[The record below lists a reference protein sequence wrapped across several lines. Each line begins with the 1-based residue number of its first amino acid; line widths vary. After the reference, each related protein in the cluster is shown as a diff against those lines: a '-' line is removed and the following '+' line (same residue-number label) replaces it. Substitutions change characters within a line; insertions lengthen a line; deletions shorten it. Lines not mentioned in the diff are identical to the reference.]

1 MSESRHGFVL
11 LLLLIIMMPS
21 TLPPCAAMDLSTF
34 GRVDIVKEERGAQ
47 VLSAFSSAT
56 AGAHKTYSSSSSS
69 AAAVAASSASSS
81 ESQRLLQ
88 KDLETRLLEVFGL
101 KRRPRPRPGVAVSQ
115 YLVDVYRL
123 LQTAGLGPSGP
134 GGSRAAS
141 ASELESDLGFA
152 ERASAMANTVRGFH
166 HEDSLEEQPYHGQS
180 AAAAAS
186 SSSHHHHQH
195 HRLVFDLSS
204 LPADEWVHAAEL
216 RLHRARLRPH
226 GAVGRPLRVNVYE
239 AAATAATLLD
249 SRLVHDNATRWESF
263 DVSAALQRRALSGR
277 PSSSLGLLVELLP
290 TPGEDAADGDD
301 DGGGDD
307 GGGHVGH
314 VRASRAAVPPRARS
328 PEDLDSWPRLRPL
341 LVTYGHDGRGGRTL
355 GEARARSRRASGRH
369 AGGRRPRV
377 LCQRQPLY
385 VDFREVGW
393 DDWIVAPPGY
403 NAYFCQG
410 ECPFPLA
417 DHLNSTNH
425 AIVQTLV
432 NSVNASIPRACC
444 VPTELSPISMLY
456 MDEYEK
462 VVLKNYQDMVVEGCG
477 CR

>member
-11 LLLLIIMMPS
+11 LLLLITMPS

-34 GRVDIVKEERGAQ
+34 GRVDIVKDERGAQ
-47 VLSAFSSAT
+47 ALSAFSSAT
-56 AGAHKTYSSSSSS
+56 AGAHKTYSSSTSSS
-69 AAAVAASSASSS
+69 AAAASSAPS

-123 LQTAGLGPSGP
+123 LQSAALGSTGP

-152 ERASAMANTVRGFH
+152 ERASAKANTVRGFH
-166 HEDSLEEQPYHGQS
+166 HEDSLEEQPYRS
-180 AAAAAS
+180 ESAAAAAAS
-186 SSSHHHHQH
+186 SSSSHHHQH
-195 HRLVFDLSS
+195 HHLVFDLSS

-216 RLHRARLRPH
+216 RLHRARLRPQR
-226 GAVGRPLRVNVYE
+226 RPLRVNVYE
-239 AAATAATLLD
+239 AAAAAATTPLLD

-263 DVSAALQRRALSGR
+263 DVSAALQRRALGGR
-277 PSSSLGLLVELLP
+277 PGSSLGLLVELLP
-290 TPGEDAADGDD
+290 TPGEDAAVDGDD
-301 DGGGDD
+301 GDD
-307 GGGHVGH
+307 GGGGNAGH
-314 VRASRAAVPPRARS
+314 VRASRAAAP